1 MKLVERLPN
10 QRVDTGN
17 KCRPAEVR
25 DATVTAQMVNP
36 NNELDSLSIDYE
48 DMMKMAFMSGS
59 IKLFLK
65 FQSHSDSRVH

>member
-10 QRVDTGN
+10 QRVDTGS

-25 DATVTAQMVNP
+25 DATVTAQMVNA

-48 DMMKMAFMSGS
+48 EMMKMAFMSGR
-59 IKLFLK
+59 IEYFLNLVYSNA
-65 FQSHSDSRVH
+65 F